1 MLLARKRKTKREPIQ
16 LITHSPLRSY
26 DPRVRLLLPL
36 FASLLVMVP
45 VSRLLLFFVLYGT
58 LFIWARL
65 APIALRQ
72 LWRLKWW
79 LLILFVVDWMIVDLA
94 LAVQVTLRVVLL
106 ASSFIFMVYTTT
118 PGELRQVLAW
128 LRLPHRY
135 AFSLGLAFQSVSL
148 FTHEWQL
155 IQEAQQARGAW
166 QPIVWRGW
174 RKLMPQVRQLVALV
188 VPAIV
193 LTTKRAWTMTEAA
206 HARGFDSPH
215 RQPFYRLTMQRRD
228 WLFLGLMGVATAVLL
243 LIPIPLLFG

>member
-1 MLLARKRKTKREPIQ
+1 MVLARKRKTKREPIQ
-16 LITHSPLRSY
+16 LVLHSPLRDY

-36 FASLLVMVP
+36 FASLMVMVP
-45 VSRLLLFFVLYGT
+45 VSRLLLFFVLYGA
-58 LFIWARL
+58 LFAWARL

-79 LLILFVVDWMIVDLA
+79 LLILFVVDWVVVDVT
-94 LAVQVTLRVVLL
+94 LAVQVTLRVMLL
-106 ASSFIFMVYTTT
+106 ASAFIFMVYTTT
-118 PGELRQVLAW
+118 PGELRLVLAW

-135 AFSLGLAFQSVSL
+135 AFSLSLAFQSVTL
-148 FTHEWQL
+148 FTQEWQL

-166 QPIVWRGW
+166 QPIAWRGW
-174 RKLMPQVRQLVALV
+174 RELVPQVRQLVVLV

-215 RQPFYRLTMQRRD
+215 RQPFHQLMMQRRD
-228 WLFLGLMGVATAVLL
+228 WQFLGMLGLVTAVLL
-243 LIPIPLLFG
+243 LIPIPFLIG

>member
-1 MLLARKRKTKREPIQ
+1 MQLARRRKPKREPFT
-16 LITHSPLRSY
+16 LITDSPLRQY

-45 VSRLLLFFVLYGT
+45 VSRLMLFFALYGA
-58 LFIWARL
+58 LFYWSKL
-65 APIALRQ
+65 APVALRQ

-79 LLILFVVDWMIVDLA
+79 LLLIFVVDWVVVDLE
-94 LAVQVTLRVVLL
+94 LAIQVTLRVILL
-106 ASSFIFMVYTTT
+106 ASAFIFMVYTTT
-118 PGELRQVLAW
+118 PGELRLVLAW

-135 AFSLGLAFQSVSL
+135 AFSLSLAFQSVSL
-148 FTHEWQL
+148 FTHEWKL

-166 QPIVWRGW
+166 EPFEWRGW
-174 RKLMPQVRQLVALV
+174 HELVPQVRQLVVLV

-215 RQPFYRLTMQRRD
+215 RRPYHQLTMQRRD
-228 WLFLGLMGVATAVLL
+228 WLFLGMLGVITAVFL
-243 LIPIPLLFG
+243 LIPITLSI